1 MPQDPA
7 VIQQQIEETRA
18 ELAATIDS
26 IAEIVSPRRIADRTQ
41 EQLRVRA
48 AELRQRYGPALG
60 IGPGPGSGLLGAGPG
75 APQLPAGSGAA
86 AGGVLVPGRG
96 PGGGPGAHR
105 LSPRDVAF
113 VRVVRWDRVALVG
126 GGLLLF
132 AGGVRRRRRRST
144 RRG

>member
-7 VIQQQIEETRA
+7 VIQRQIEETRA
-18 ELAATIDS
+18 ELAETIDS
-26 IAEIVSPRRIADRTQ
+26 IAEIVSPRRIAERTQ
-41 EQLRVRA
+41 EQLRIKA

-60 IGPGPGSGLLGAGPG
+60 LDPGPG
-75 APQLPAGSGAA
+75 APQLPAGAA
-86 AGGVLVPGRG
+86 AAAGGGVLVPGGGQAGG
-96 PGGGPGAHR
+96 PGGSR
-105 LSPRDVAF
+105 LSQGGVTL

-132 AGGVRRRRRRST
+132 AGGVRRRRRRSS

>member
-18 ELAATIDS
+18 ELAETIDS
-26 IAEIVSPRRIADRTQ
+26 IAEIVSPRRIAERTQ
-41 EQLRVRA
+41 EQLRVRT

-60 IGPGPGSGLLGAGPG
+60 IGPGPGPGPG
-75 APQLPAGSGAA
+75 VPQLPAGSGAA
-86 AGGVLVPGRG
+86 AGAVLVPG
-96 PGGGPGAHR
+96 GGRAGRPGAHR
-105 LSPRDVAF
+105 LSPGDVTF

-132 AGGVRRRRRRST
+132 VGGVRRRRRRAS

>member
-41 EQLRVRA
+41 EQLRIRT

-60 IGPGPGSGLLGAGPG
+60 IGPGPGPG

-86 AGGVLVPGRG
+86 AGGVLAPGRG
-96 PGGGPGAHR
+96 PGAGPGAHR

>member
-7 VIQQQIEETRA
+7 VIQRQIEETRA
-18 ELAATIDS
+18 ELAETIDS
-26 IAEIVSPRRIADRTQ
+26 IAEIVSPRRIAERTQ
-41 EQLRVRA
+41 EQLRIKA

-60 IGPGPGSGLLGAGPG
+60 LGPGPG

-86 AGGVLVPGRG
+86 AGGVLVPGG
-96 PGGGPGAHR
+96 GQVGGPGANR
-105 LSPRDVAF
+105 LSQGGVTL

-132 AGGVRRRRRRST
+132 AGGVRRRRHRSS